1 MIEVKISNFNNI
13 WLISD
18 IHFGVRSNSLE
29 WIQNIVNYFNNF
41 FIPLIKNN
49 KKDNDICCILGDIF
63 DNRQNID
70 IDVFNK
76 ASDVIEDISKIL
88 PVHMICGN
96 HDLYK
101 KNDTDVNSL
110 RGFKNIQNVNVYEVP
125 TILNNGDN
133 CILMLPWLGESF
145 DESKLNNYK
154 IDYIFA
160 HSDIQGFKYDN
171 GKDIT
176 KGLSLKDI
184 NLKRVYSG
192 HIHKRQENNN
202 WVYLGSPYHTKRS
215 DIDNVKGIYCLHT
228 SDNTHTFYKNDY
240 SPIFQKIHINN
251 LLELTLSQVI
261 GALNNNYTDII
272 ISQDY
277 INT

>member
-184 NLKRVYSG
+184 NLKATKSLLLGDIKTNDEGAYEFDMGYKNGFDILTVMGNSSVDTIEKCYEVS
-192 HIHKRQENNN
+192 KRYN
-202 WVYLGSPYHTKRS
+202 KKMM
-215 DIDNVKGIYCLHT
+215 IDLLECSMEKINEISFFEDAIYC
-228 SDNTHTFYKNDY
+228 
-240 SPIFQKIHINN
+240 
-251 LLELTLSQVI
+251 
-261 GALNNNYTDII
+261 
-272 ISQDY
+272 
-277 INT
+277 